1 MIPTEYRTGRWGGFL
16 QGGERGKKRKRKR
29 RRRGEES
36 KGKGRRRRKREA
48 EVVKT
53 QQTREGVLLGE
64 V

>member
-16 QGGERGKKRKRKR
+16 QEGGEEGRRGRG
-29 RRRGEES
+29 RGEES
-36 KGKGRRRRKREA
+36 KEKGKRRRKREA